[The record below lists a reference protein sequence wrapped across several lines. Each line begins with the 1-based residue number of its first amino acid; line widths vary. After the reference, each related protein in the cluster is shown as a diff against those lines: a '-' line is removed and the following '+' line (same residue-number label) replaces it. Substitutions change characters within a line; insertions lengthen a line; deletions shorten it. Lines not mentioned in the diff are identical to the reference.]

1 MPKKNEQESRE
12 KSIEKLLNDCVL
24 AHQEA
29 IIVQLIYRLEKEYK
43 ELAMLASL
51 GEYQETWTHQKL
63 LDYVTYET

>member
-1 MPKKNEQESRE
+1 MPEGREKTSRE
-12 KSIEKLLNDCVL
+12 KAIEKLVYDCQI

-51 GEYQETWTHQKL
+51 GEYQDTWTHQKL

>member
-1 MPKKNEQESRE
+1 MSKSEEQEARE
-12 KSIEKLLNDCVL
+12 KSIEKLVNDCHL

-63 LDYVTYET
+63 LDHVTYET

>member
-1 MPKKNEQESRE
+1 MSENKEKQSRE
-12 KSIEKLLNDCVL
+12 KSIEKLVNDCVL

-43 ELAMLASL
+43 EVAMLASL

>member
-1 MPKKNEQESRE
+1 MPEEREKTSRE
-12 KSIEKLLNDCVL
+12 KAIEKLVCDCQI

-51 GEYQETWTHQKL
+51 GEYQDTWTHQKL

>member
-1 MPKKNEQESRE
+1 MSENKEKQSRE
-12 KSIEKLLNDCVL
+12 KSIEKLVNDCVL

-43 ELAMLASL
+43 EVAMLARL